1 MEKWKERFL
10 CFAGNKIYVL
20 LLSLTA
26 AAAYGFM
33 ITHHAIGMDDTP
45 YALYFEEGMSAI
57 VGRWVTYLLNKVVMI
72 GDFVPYLTDFAG
84 VVILMAAV
92 TVWCALLYGILGDRI
107 PKYGYLFFAC
117 IFLSCPLISE
127 VYVYHLHNG
136 IAIGYLCSGIS
147 LCLFVEG
154 MRWNKKSIVC
164 FVGSLVSLWVALG
177 CYESFMMVWL
187 MGVCVI
193 LMLQRMCGERVKVL
207 ASIGV
212 AGAVAFAGMLLRS
225 VMIAAVTA
233 IFHLEALRDQAA
245 QRSVTELL
253 GWIFQEGAWA
263 DFAMGI
269 KRTYLMYVV
278 FGCAYYPIGIFVLAT
293 VIILLAALI
302 VSICRK
308 DAWIFLLAVAAYAA
322 AFSLVVIEGK
332 ETYYR
337 CAQFLPVVCGLGCLM
352 FAWGVGLVCEK
363 VNPGVTAVFA
373 TAWKKR
379 AAGACRGL
387 AVVILSVIL
396 WNQCADM
403 NRWFYMDWQKYEAA
417 KETIYNVAYELDK
430 GFDTSKPIV
439 FTGVYEIPSHII
451 QDAFVSYGSKE
462 YATMQKLT
470 NWLDPNLL
478 GKYHKN
484 QGVWVV
490 QQPMLSVI
498 EWGKTAFDGNQE
510 LINFFEM
517 HGIDLE
523 PCPDMATYEAAVSY
537 SMDMPTF
544 PQEGSIVDMGDY
556 VLVHF

>member
-10 CFAGNKIYVL
+10 YFTRNKIYVL
-20 LLSLTA
+20 LLGLTA

-57 VGRWVTYLLNKVVMI
+57 VGRWVTYVLNKVVMI

-84 VVILMAAV
+84 VVILMVAV
-92 TVWCALLYGILGDRI
+92 TVWCALLYGMLGERI
-107 PKYGYLFFAC
+107 PRYGYLFFAC

-147 LCLFVEG
+147 LCFFLEG
-154 MRWNKKSIVC
+154 MNWGKKSIGCFAGALVC
-164 FVGSLVSLWVALG
+164 LWIALG

-193 LMLQRMCGERVKVL
+193 LMLQRMCGKTVKVL
-207 ASIGV
+207 PTIGV
-212 AGAVAFAGMLLRS
+212 AGAVALAGMILRS
-225 VMIAAVTA
+225 VTIAVVTA
-233 IFHLEALRDQAA
+233 VFQLEALRDQAA

-253 GWIFQEGAWA
+253 GWIFREDAWA
-263 DFAMGI
+263 EFAMGI
-269 KRTYLMYVV
+269 KRTYLMYVA
-278 FGCAYYPIGIFVLAT
+278 FGCAYYPIGIFLLAT
-293 VIILLAALI
+293 AVILMAALI
-302 VSICRK
+302 LSIRRK
-308 DAWIFLLAVAAYAA
+308 DAWIVVLAVAAYAA

-337 CAQFLPVVCGLGCLM
+337 CAQFLPVICGLGALM
-352 FAWGVGLVCEK
+352 FAWGVGALCEK
-363 VNPGVTAVFA
+363 INPGLAAA
-373 TAWKKR
+373 TAGIWQKK
-379 AAGACRGL
+379 AAGACRVL
-387 AVVILSVIL
+387 ACVILSVIL

-417 KETIYNVAYELDK
+417 KETIHNVAYELDK

-439 FTGVYEIPSHII
+439 FTGVYEIPAHII

-462 YATMQKLT
+462 YVTMQKLT
-470 NWLDPNLL
+470 DWLDPYLL

-523 PCPDMATYEAAVSY
+523 PCPDMATYEAAVAY
-537 SMDMPTF
+537 SMDLPTF

-556 VLVHF
+556 ILVHF